1 MGMGCQVAA
10 GILKEDDLTLTEK
23 AKNKFI
29 EEVKDIVINGSENL
43 TIPSP
48 FPCGDPIPPNPNM
61 DPQAFNLEVESI
73 FSDFHKNTV
82 KGQYEKIA
90 KSLNLESTFSLLP
103 ALADPIAL
111 AGSFGIE
118 MPELS
123 FPSGFIPY
131 FTGLLVPKFAIDLLA
146 AGVPDFFP
154 PVLLVPKLL
163 ELVKVPSIPSL
174 PLPPDVPFPP
184 PIPGIPSPPI
194 PELPALPPIPG
205 LELPPIPGIPNPL
218 ETFLDFVDLQV
229 ALVTGIPNLLVEMIA
244 KIPGFLPKLGDIK
257 AILAEICGMVRDS
270 GIFGNIKP
278 TSSVQAAATV
288 VLARKT
294 AECLLN
300 AAFASTIGM
309 APGSAGCA
317 INQQISGY
325 DVVKKKPAK
334 KGPDTP
340 SERVRRY
347 ARSLAGVSAGQ
358 NDGEP
363 YISSLYF
370 AEAALAQMND
380 GTVNLIGE
388 PIDPEAQET
397 KRINVKE
404 ITDWSSDYSK
414 FAPVENA
421 NGQYQYAKS
430 LSLEQSSCALFARS
444 CYYAGGFNAGFFT
457 SLYPTSTAPAGLKMS
472 FILRNYKWLKD
483 DGTFNVELYDI
494 MQKIFANVNAAQDED
509 AINSV
514 AINTIGGLEVEI
526 VPDGTGGYRAKPV
539 NNPDLLSQ
547 YLKPF
552 NQRPY
557 IGSREL
563 LAIAKRNHPDCPD
576 FPALKPGDLI
586 YVIGKANNDHVSVLE
601 EPRAAGFEL
610 IENRKLK
617 EPFITIDGGQVDP
630 DNKADVNLGDYSTI
644 VRFPYENNIIPGW
657 QQALFP
663 VGTRFVDGDKVRQIT
678 GYYDPPRDVTVIE
691 NGQKVKKQVNFST
704 QDITEDLKVGKPT
717 GILRVNRNLGGRDA
731 VNGFSLG
738 SEEIIL
744 SNGQRMAY
752 NETRR
757 IDYIARAEL
766 MLDEKENSQENPEAG
781 IAAAA
786 QDELT
791 AFLWRRRIERNGGDI
806 ERVYKC
812 FPTLGAKKYKAEAAK
827 KAEAE
832 AANKK

>member
-1 MGMGCQVAA
+1 
-10 GILKEDDLTLTEK
+10 
-23 AKNKFI
+23 
-29 EEVKDIVINGSENL
+29 
-43 TIPSP
+43 
-48 FPCGDPIPPNPNM
+48 
-61 DPQAFNLEVESI
+61 
-73 FSDFHKNTV
+73 
-82 KGQYEKIA
+82 
-90 KSLNLESTFSLLP
+90 
-103 ALADPIAL
+103 
-111 AGSFGIE
+111 
-118 MPELS
+118 
-123 FPSGFIPY
+123 
-131 FTGLLVPKFAIDLLA
+131 
-146 AGVPDFFP
+146 
-154 PVLLVPKLL
+154 
-163 ELVKVPSIPSL
+163 
-174 PLPPDVPFPP
+174 
-184 PIPGIPSPPI
+184 
-194 PELPALPPIPG
+194 
-205 LELPPIPGIPNPL
+205 
-218 ETFLDFVDLQV
+218 
-229 ALVTGIPNLLVEMIA
+229 
-244 KIPGFLPKLGDIK
+244 
-257 AILAEICGMVRDS
+257 
-270 GIFGNIKP
+270 
-278 TSSVQAAATV
+278 
-288 VLARKT
+288 
-294 AECLLN
+294 
-300 AAFASTIGM
+300 
-309 APGSAGCA
+309 
-317 INQQISGY
+317 
-325 DVVKKKPAK
+325 
-334 KGPDTP
+334 
-340 SERVRRY
+340 
-347 ARSLAGVSAGQ
+347 
-358 NDGEP
+358 
-363 YISSLYF
+363 
-370 AEAALAQMND
+370 
-380 GTVNLIGE
+380 
-388 PIDPEAQET
+388 
-397 KRINVKE
+397 
-404 ITDWSSDYSK
+404 
-414 FAPVENA
+414 
-421 NGQYQYAKS
+421 
-430 LSLEQSSCALFARS
+430 
-444 CYYAGGFNAGFFT
+444 
-457 SLYPTSTAPAGLKMS
+457 
-472 FILRNYKWLKD
+472 
-483 DGTFNVELYDI
+483 
-494 MQKIFANVNAAQDED
+494 QKIFANVNAAQDED

-539 NNPDLLSQ
+539 NNANLLSQ

-644 VRFPYENNIIPGW
+644 VRFPYEKNIIPGW

-663 VGTRFVDGDKVRQIT
+663 VGTRFVVGDKVRQIT

-791 AFLWRRRIERNGGDI
+791 AFLWRRRIEYNGGDF